1 MQTISELKALPQ
13 WVGYTIDKVPMNPH
27 TGRAASSNNPATW
40 STAAE
45 AWAAKKRYGWA
56 GIGYVFSIEAGV
68 IGVDLDDCIDENGK
82 LSDMAG
88 QVVTMLDSYTERS
101 PSGRGLHILACG
113 TIPHSV
119 KQPGYEMY
127 NELRYF
133 TVTGDRLKAYSGDI
147 EDRAAELLALFVTFD
162 GDIEPRLATV
172 PIDRNLTTDEA
183 EVRRALK
190 AMPTQGDYNT
200 HWLPV
205 LMAVHAAFPDQRGI
219 ALIEEWSP
227 GYKGEVARKWQSFGN
242 RSENG
247 IGIGTLFHMAKQYGY
262 RPPGQATTRPKASP
276 KLSHFDRMQALAK
289 GG

>member
-1 MQTISELKALPQ
+1 MFTI
-13 WVGYTIDKVPMNPH
+13 G
-27 TGRAASSNNPATW
+27 
-40 STAAE
+40 
-45 AWAAKKRYGWA
+45 
-56 GIGYVFSIEAGV
+56 AGV
-68 IGVDLDDCIDENGK
+68 IGVDLDDCYDEDGR
-82 LSDMAG
+82 LSDMAA
-88 QVVTMLDSYTERS
+88 QVVTMLNSYTERS

-119 KQPGYEMY
+119 KQPGFEMY

-133 TVTGDRLKAYSGDI
+133 TVTGNRLKAYSADI
-147 EDRAAELLALFVTFD
+147 EDRAAELLALFVTFG

-172 PIDRNLTTDEA
+172 PIARDLTTDEA

-190 AMPTQGDYNT
+190 AMPPQGDYNT

-262 RPPGQATTRPKASP
+262 RPPGTATAQPARRQRLTHDE
-276 KLSHFDRMQALAK
+276 KLAALSRA
-289 GG
+289 